1 MNSSLNMGSI
11 NVLQSYRAFAED
23 SSAAESDISELN
35 WKEGL
40 IIAALIWGNAL
51 GTAVNA
57 AAWLVLIIWS
67 LTGTSRAVRAMIIG
81 YVLFALNPVLFSL
94 WPRMWIL
101 RWFLLLSA
109 SLRVFHDW
117 NTAEC
122 PIPKWLPCFLSF
134 VFLALLS
141 SLFKSYA
148 LTVSLFKLFAFTLGF
163 TTIALGVEL
172 TPEYNWRR
180 WIYTLWAVILV
191 SSLPLIPLRLGYV
204 RNGNSFQGILN
215 HPQEYGIFF
224 AIPAALLIAR
234 LFLDREE
241 RAPLAHLALLIP
253 MLVTI
258 VLSQTRTAVLAIVLT
273 FLAAFVISLFR
284 RERLPIKPI
293 VAFYILIVL
302 VISIIYIDRIS
313 DSIDFGRIYG
323 PAFGFLTKGA
333 SDDVREGRADI
344 GEGVFAT
351 RTQFIAP
358 SLDNFRKSPLV
369 GTGFGIASD
378 SDTFRVYRFHGIPVS
393 ATIEKGFIFSALL
406 EETGILGTVAFI
418 VFIVAFTVN
427 VFRYGKFSSY
437 MFLLTAFLITFGE
450 MGFFSPGAIGPYIWF
465 CMAIAAP
472 KDCKKEYLD
481 LKWT

>member
-1 MNSSLNMGSI
+1 MGSI
-11 NVLQSYRAFAED
+11 DVLQSYRNFARD
-23 SSAAESDISELN
+23 SSAAESDISELY

-40 IIAALIWGNAL
+40 IIAALIWGNVL
-51 GTAVNA
+51 STAVNA

-81 YVLFALNPVLFSL
+81 YVFFSLNPVLFSL

-117 NTAEC
+117 NTADH

-134 VFLALLS
+134 IFLALLS
-141 SLFKSYA
+141 SLFRSYA

-172 TPEYNWRR
+172 TSEYNWRR

-204 RNGNSFQGILN
+204 RTSGSSFQGILN

-224 AIPAALLIAR
+224 AIPASLLIAR
-234 LFLDREE
+234 LFLDCEE
-241 RAPLAHLALLIP
+241 RAPLFHLALLIP

-258 VLSQTRTAVLAIVLT
+258 ILSRTRTAMLAIA
-273 FLAAFVISLFR
+273 LAFFTAFIISLFR
-284 RERLPIKPI
+284 KKRSPIKPI
-293 VAFYILIVL
+293 VAVYILIVL
-302 VISIIYIDRIS
+302 VISIIYLDRIS
-313 DSIDFGRIYG
+313 DSVDFGRIYG

-333 SDDVREGRADI
+333 SEDVREGRVDL

-378 SDTFRVYRFHGIPVS
+378 PDAFRVYRFHGIPVS

-406 EETGILGTVAFI
+406 EETGILGTLAFI

-465 CMAIAAP
+465 CMAIAVP
-472 KDCKKEYLD
+472 KDCEKEYLN
-481 LKWT
+481 LKWA